1 MVSEQHDRYL
11 VLLSLSDIR
20 PPMPVIPSD
29 LNDYVKVGQ
38 SMERKVVDEWPID
51 AKYTAVKFSDDTYG
65 LKQFIANKG
74 NPFED
79 DIVVLYSPKI
89 DSMRCFETSEHL
101 AGIRKFVEFLD
112 DVVVKE
118 GNNNGKSENQFQ
130 Y

>member
-1 MVSEQHDRYL
+1 
-11 VLLSLSDIR
+11 
-20 PPMPVIPSD
+20 
-29 LNDYVKVGQ
+29 
-38 SMERKVVDEWPID
+38 MERIVTERWPIN

-74 NPFED
+74 ELFED

-118 GNNNGKSENQFQ
+118 GNNNGKSENQF
-130 Y
+130 

>member
-1 MVSEQHDRYL
+1 
-11 VLLSLSDIR
+11 
-20 PPMPVIPSD
+20 
-29 LNDYVKVGQ
+29 
-38 SMERKVVDEWPID
+38 MERAVIDEWTID

-74 NPFED
+74 ELFED

-112 DVVVKE
+112 DVVKE
-118 GNNNGKSENQFQ
+118 GNNNGKSKN
-130 Y
+130 

>member
-1 MVSEQHDRYL
+1 
-11 VLLSLSDIR
+11 
-20 PPMPVIPSD
+20 
-29 LNDYVKVGQ
+29 
-38 SMERKVVDEWPID
+38 MERAVVDEWAIN

-74 NPFED
+74 DLFED
-79 DIVVLYSPKI
+79 DLVVLYSPKI

-118 GNNNGKSENQFQ
+118 GNKNGKSKD
-130 Y
+130 